1 MIFSEPLTE
10 GLRAN
15 DLEDLVLPLLSVDE
29 FESKIDDDAIVF
41 GFYVSEQD
49 AAEDLNRFLQKSA
62 ADLIDTD
69 VSPAPD
75 SQGFFM
81 VFVEMTRTDKTAAAM
96 ADILADVDE
105 IAGTSDWNMNVRGQ
119 SDLVAFSEKN
129 LLKILKSGQR
139 SQRDNIYD
147 FFQPSTLSKVVVEGR
162 TVAIQASHSRVPNYV
177 FDLIFFGR
185 ASDSLKLMEM
195 LEKPVKLAESDVAQC
210 NRYSRVIGPGFF
222 VDVVEDQIVISAEHT
237 QNVLILK
244 HD

>member
-1 MIFSEPLTE
+1 MTFSEPLTE

-29 FESKIDDDAIVF
+29 FESKIDEDAIVF

-81 VFVEMTRTDKTAAAM
+81 VFVEMTRTEKTAAAM

-129 LLKILKSGQR
+129 LLKILKSGQK
-139 SQRDNIYD
+139 SQRDKIYD
-147 FFQPSTLSKVVVEGR
+147 FFQPSTLSKVVVESG
-162 TVAIQASHSRVPNYV
+162 TVAIQAAHSRTPNYV

-185 ASDSLKLMEM
+185 AADSSNLVEM
-195 LEKPVKLAESDVAQC
+195 LEKPIQLTEHDVARG
-210 NRYSRVIGPGFF
+210 NRFSRMIGPGYF
-222 VDVVEDQIVISAEHT
+222 VDVVGDHDRDQRRTHAKRS
-237 QNVLILK
+237 NS
-244 HD
+244 